1 MHWFTN
7 KYFMQRIKLV
17 FLMLLFSFACSPYA
31 TLQEQSRQNLAITQ
45 EKIQFLNQIQLY
57 QDSKNLKYQLDSA
70 NISAKDIVNFCQV
83 SFDIERK
90 TTLIHAVRS
99 EIPNNLQE
107 INQAYW
113 GGILYD
119 LSRFI
124 ENVNLL
130 KQSQD
135 KVFIDVGSGNGEK
148 LYAALCLG
156 FEKAIGIE
164 YSPDLVQ
171 IAHESLQEFEQ
182 SGQVQTILS
191 DAFEISPEIYAQAD
205 FIYLYS
211 PIKDNELMAKLT
223 YQIMQSMKNGAKLL
237 EVRFVYQNELAKISN
252 LYIPPMAGLFALKKE
267 NKQFYYAEYDQ
278 YQTKWVL
285 LPLK

>member
-1 MHWFTN
+1 
-7 KYFMQRIKLV
+7 MQKIRFGFFI
-17 FLMLLFSFACSPYA
+17 FLFNIACSSP
-31 TLQEQSRQNLAITQ
+31 TLQEQSKQSVAINP

-57 QDSKNLKYQLDSA
+57 QHSKNLKYQLDSA
-70 NISAKDIVNFCQV
+70 NISPEDIINFCRV

-90 TTLIHAVRS
+90 TALIHAIRS

-107 INQAYW
+107 INQEYW

-119 LSRFI
+119 LRRFM
-124 ENVNLL
+124 ENISLL
-130 KQSQD
+130 KQGND
-135 KVFIDVGSGNGEK
+135 KVFMDVGSGNGEK

-164 YSPDLVQ
+164 YSPDLVK
-171 IAHESLQEFEQ
+171 IAKESLQDFKQ
-182 SGQVQTILS
+182 SGQIHAILA
-191 DAFEISPEIYAQAD
+191 DAFEVRPEIYAQAD

-237 EVRFVYQNELAKISN
+237 EVRFVYRDELAKISN
-252 LYIPPMAGLFALKKE
+252 LDIPEMAGLFALKKE
-267 NKQFYYAEYDQ
+267 NKQFYYAQYDQ
-278 YQTKWVL
+278 YQTKWVI
-285 LPLK
+285 LPSK